1 MQYRLFYSLKFFVL
15 LACGHSA
22 CVFSLTLAIRR
33 GRLWSWRPIP
43 SYWLNVCQREREK
56 GIAEVFALSSALLS
70 YSRFPP
76 RPRSSS
82 CSTYCQV
89 SLSRVLA
96 LPHRRAATCYSHVP
110 AATSHHGVEPWPH
123 NTPVGGPPPSL
134 HHLGSPD
141 FLLHRSSLFW
151 NVFFTY
157 SLS

>member
-15 LACGHSA
+15 LACGRSA
-22 CVFSLTLAIRR
+22 CAFSLSLAIRG

-43 SYWLNVCQREREK
+43 SYWLIVCQRARERRDSW
-56 GIAEVFALSSALLS
+56 GLCS

-123 NTPVGGPPPSL
+123 NTPVEGPPPSPTAL
-134 HHLGSPD
+134 ALPISIPII
-141 FLLHRSSLFW
+141 
-151 NVFFTY
+151 VFFTS